1 MNCSYISE
9 KISKFF
15 HGLIFRNLKITKIT
29 KMILATIN
37 LPKGT
42 HLKASGPYQN
52 VKVLLKVSEL
62 YRKLYLCFCPNFQ
75 VKKKKKQKQK
85 KDFVA
90 NLYLLFNPLTAKS
103 IILCARKRF
112 QMLPPQTEQCLNIV
126 WVTGAGRRQRALRTR
141 GTNIKTIF
149 IKIPAVKGLR
159 GDNAYTKL
167 CNFLSVLLILCLI
180 VGSCGSL
187 WTVLAC
193 CGSLHSLV

>member
-42 HLKASGPYQN
+42 HLKASEE
-52 VKVLLKVSEL
+52 KEKTKAEKRFCSKFVL
-62 YRKLYLCFCPNFQ
+62 
-75 VKKKKKQKQK
+75 
-85 KDFVA
+85 
-90 NLYLLFNPLTAKS
+90 NPLTAKS

-126 WVTGAGRRQRALRTR
+126 WVTGAGRRQRALRT
-141 GTNIKTIF
+141 
-149 IKIPAVKGLR
+149 
-159 GDNAYTKL
+159 
-167 CNFLSVLLILCLI
+167 
-180 VGSCGSL
+180 
-187 WTVLAC
+187 
-193 CGSLHSLV
+193 